1 MKVLCFGTKLVENDD
16 AALKVCELL
25 KNDFE
30 GVEFI
35 VCDDPS
41 EILEHADG
49 TIILDVA
56 KGIDHVQFIDDDLL
70 KDRDLYTL
78 HDFDLGFFLKLVKGI
93 EGPKTKILG
102 LPYGKPA
109 QSLLGDVK
117 RILNELYLKEV
128 R

>member
-1 MKVLCFGTKLVENDD
+1 MKILCFGTKLVENDD
-16 AALKVCELL
+16 TALKVCELL
-25 KNDFE
+25 RNDFA
-30 GVEFI
+30 GMEFI
-35 VCDDPS
+35 ICDDPS
-41 EILEHADG
+41 EILKHADG
-49 TIILDVA
+49 AIILDVV

-78 HDFDLGFFLKLVKGI
+78 HDFDLGFFIKLVKGI
-93 EGPKTKILG
+93 GGPKTKILG

-109 QSLLGDVK
+109 QSLLEDVK

>member
-1 MKVLCFGTKLVENDD
+1 MKILCFGSKLVENDD
-16 AALKVCELL
+16 TAFNVCELL

-35 VCDDPS
+35 LCDDPS
-41 EILEHADG
+41 EILEHYDG
-49 TIILDVA
+49 AIILDVV

-78 HDFDLGFFLKLVKGI
+78 HDFDLGFFIKLVRSIG
-93 EGPKTKILG
+93 GPKTKILG

-117 RILNELYLKEV
+117 RILNELYLEEV

>member
-1 MKVLCFGTKLVENDD
+1 MKILCFGSVLVENDD
-16 AALKVCELL
+16 TALKVCELL

-35 VCDDPS
+35 TCDDPS
-41 EILEHADG
+41 EILEHKSDA
-49 TIILDVA
+49 IILDVV
-56 KGIDHVQFIDDDLL
+56 KGIDRVQFIDDDLL
-70 KDRDLYTL
+70 KDRNLYTL
-78 HDFDLGFFLKLVKGI
+78 HDFDLGFFIKLVKGI
-93 EGPKTKILG
+93 GGPKTKILG

-117 RILNELYLKEV
+117 RILNELNLEEV

>member
-1 MKVLCFGTKLVENDD
+1 MKILCFGSKLVENDD
-16 AALKVCELL
+16 TAFNVCELL

-35 VCDDPS
+35 LCDDPS
-41 EILEHADG
+41 EILEHYDG
-49 TIILDVA
+49 AIILDVV

-70 KDRDLYTL
+70 KDRNLYTL
-78 HDFDLGFFLKLVKGI
+78 HDFDLGFFIKLVRSIG
-93 EGPKTKILG
+93 GPKTKILG

-109 QSLLGDVK
+109 QNLLGDVK

>member
-25 KNDFE
+25 KNDFVD
-30 GVEFI
+30 VEFI

-49 TIILDVA
+49 MIILDVV
-56 KGIDHVQFIDDDLL
+56 KGIDHVQFIDDDFL

-93 EGPKTKILG
+93 GGPKTKILG

>member
-1 MKVLCFGTKLVENDD
+1 MKILCFGNVLVDNDD
-16 AALKVCELL
+16 TALKVCELL
-25 KNDFE
+25 KNDFV
-30 GVEFI
+30 GAEFVI
-35 VCDDPS
+35 CDDPS

-49 TIILDVA
+49 TIILDVV

-70 KDRDLYTL
+70 KDRNLYTL
-78 HDFDLGFFLKLVKGI
+78 HDFDLGFFIKLVRSIG
-93 EGPKTKILG
+93 EPKTKILG

>member
-1 MKVLCFGTKLVENDD
+1 MKILCFGTKLVENDD
-16 AALKVCELL
+16 VALKVCELL
-25 KNDFE
+25 KNDFADA
-30 GVEFI
+30 EFI

-49 TIILDVA
+49 AIILDVV
-56 KGIDHVQFIDDDLL
+56 KGIDHVQFTDDDLL
-70 KDRDLYTL
+70 KERNLYTL
-78 HDFDLGFFLKLVKGI
+78 HDFDLGFFIRLWRSIG
-93 EGPKTKILG
+93 GPKTKILG

-109 QSLLGDVK
+109 QTMLNDVK

>member
-16 AALKVCELL
+16 TALNVCELL
-25 KNDFE
+25 RNDFA
-30 GVEFI
+30 GMEFI
-35 VCDDPS
+35 ICDDPS

-49 TIILDVA
+49 AIILDVV

-78 HDFDLGFFLKLVKGI
+78 HDFDLGFFIKLVKSIG
-93 EGPKTKILG
+93 GPKTRILG

>member
-1 MKVLCFGTKLVENDD
+1 MKILCFGNVLVENDD
-16 AALKVCELL
+16 TALKVCELL
-25 KNDFE
+25 KNDFA
-30 GVEFI
+30 GMEFI
-35 VCDDPS
+35 ICDDPS

-49 TIILDVA
+49 AIILDVV

-70 KDRDLYTL
+70 KDRDIYTL
-78 HDFDLGFFLKLVKGI
+78 HDFDLGFFIKLVKGI
-93 EGPKTKILG
+93 GGPKTKILG

-117 RILNELYLKEV
+117 RILNEFYLKEV

>member
-16 AALKVCELL
+16 TALKVCELL
-25 KNDFE
+25 RNDFA
-30 GVEFI
+30 GMEFI
-35 VCDDPS
+35 ICDDPS

-49 TIILDVA
+49 AIILDVA

-78 HDFDLGFFLKLVKGI
+78 HDFDLGFFIKLVKGI
-93 EGPKTKILG
+93 GGPKTRILG

-117 RILNELYLKEV
+117 RILNEFYLKEV

>member
-1 MKVLCFGTKLVENDD
+1 MKILCFGSVLVESDN

-25 KNDFE
+25 KNDFV

-35 VCDDPS
+35 VCDEPS

-49 TIILDVA
+49 AIILDVV

-70 KDRDLYTL
+70 KDRNLYTL
-78 HDFDLGFFLKLVKGI
+78 HDFDLGFFIKLVRSIG
-93 EGPKTKILG
+93 EPKTKILG
-102 LPYGKPA
+102 LPYGKSA

-117 RILNELYLKEV
+117 RMLNELYLKEV